1 MAKMRSNTQMRR
13 SHTASEPKVGGSG
26 PAGTDH
32 ASARPHRL
40 SHLGLSTAQHH
51 GPKSATTVQR
61 VSSMET
67 GAERSPAVIQDAAAE
82 GLSGSGVELPFRDR
96 IQASFGPYSVDGI
109 KAHMGGAASRAT
121 KQMGAQAYATQGSVV
136 FGKPP
141 DLHTAAH
148 EVAHVMQQSS
158 GVYPKDGAG
167 AVGDA
172 YERHAD
178 EVADAVVAG
187 RSAVPILDRHPGGP
201 ATGPGADVQLMSIED
216 DTIDFGQANAISRS
230 ADGVFGVYFLTDGT
244 NRIVVKPTL
253 TAEKSIAGDAILDA
267 AGVATPR
274 TRMFDK
280 ASGQGASAIEAL
292 ERLSGSLSE
301 GQQRELSEQIS
312 GAQKVVVMGLVEGT
326 SLKTMDR
333 SKLKEAVLDPHVQMQ
348 IGKVVFRQ
356 EKLGQGSSQ
365 GPHQARNAG
374 PVSRSDRRRDQQ
386 VPYG

>member
-1 MAKMRSNTQMRR
+1 
-13 SHTASEPKVGGSG
+13 
-26 PAGTDH
+26 
-32 ASARPHRL
+32 
-40 SHLGLSTAQHH
+40 
-51 GPKSATTVQR
+51 
-61 VSSMET
+61 
-67 GAERSPAVIQDAAAE
+67 
-82 GLSGSGVELPFRDR
+82 
-96 IQASFGPYSVDGI
+96 
-109 KAHMGGAASRAT
+109 
-121 KQMGAQAYATQGSVV
+121 
-136 FGKPP
+136 
-141 DLHTAAH
+141 
-148 EVAHVMQQSS
+148 
-158 GVYPKDGAG
+158 
-167 AVGDA
+167 
-172 YERHAD
+172 
-178 EVADAVVAG
+178 
-187 RSAVPILDRHPGGP
+187 
-201 ATGPGADVQLMSIED
+201 DVQLMSIED